1 MKTRPSSSSLQ
12 NGKTILPSSSSLT
25 SESDLEFPS
34 FQEEEL
40 EEESRR
46 R

>member
-12 NGKTILPSSSSLT
+12 NGKTRLPSSSFLT
-25 SESDLEFPS
+25 SDSDMEFPS
-34 FQEEEL
+34 LQEEEL

>member
-12 NGKTILPSSSSLT
+12 NGKTRLPSSLT

-34 FQEEEL
+34 FQEEEFD
-40 EEESRR
+40 EESKRR
-46 R
+46 